1 MLSLLPPYPGASGGP
16 MREFKRLGEYGIIGD
31 LDTCALIAKDGSL
44 DWCCFP
50 HLESPSIF
58 AAILDPEKGGCFALH
73 PSSSS
78 FTAEQKYIENTNVL
92 QTLFRTP
99 SGKVELTDFM
109 LPREAPGD
117 QETARHTLFRK
128 VTATSGTGE
137 MVLEF
142 SPRFDYGRGET
153 NTERTQGGVAAR
165 GEHGTAY
172 LLSPVPC
179 EVRDGSAYA
188 SFRLREGETFWFI
201 TTYNR
206 PVSATPAEGEFLLRR
221 TIGYWKNWVHKCESR
236 RCVFEGPWHGL
247 IVRSSLVLKLLT
259 HTQTS
264 AICAAPTTSLPEEIG
279 GVRNWDYRYNWL
291 RDASFTVQ
299 AFFSLGYAKEAKE
312 FLRWCYDKFKR
323 FPPPEI
329 KPLYSL
335 HGDAELEE
343 EELGHLSGYRNS
355 RPVRIGNAAYRQIQ
369 LDVFGELIQ
378 AIYDT
383 TRYGVDIAP
392 EDWPHLDGILDYICF
407 NWKAMDQGIW
417 EPRCEPRHYT
427 HSKLMCW
434 VALDRGIRIVENLGL
449 DMDLSDWKRVR
460 EEIREAILTRGFSKR
475 MNSFVQFF
483 GAEEID
489 ASSLLI
495 PLMEFLPFDD
505 SRVQGTV
512 DAVMKNLMRNGFV
525 YRYRNDDGIQGSEGC
540 FILCTFWLVN
550 VLALSG
556 RGEEAREIFENICA
570 CTSPLGLLSEE
581 IDPDTGELL
590 GNYPQAYSHI
600 GLINSAL
607 YLGKALA
614 KEQKGPE
621 PVSTPF
627 PRDYPF
633 PALR

>member
-1 MLSLLPPYPGASGGP
+1 MD
-16 MREFKRLGEYGIIGD
+16 RFKKLEEYGIIGD
-31 LDTCALIAKDGSL
+31 LDTCALVGRDGSI

-58 AAILDPEKGGCFALH
+58 AALLDPDRGGLFALH
-73 PSSSS
+73 PSSSFIS
-78 FTAEQKYIENTNVL
+78 EQKYIENTNVL
-92 QTLFRTP
+92 QTLFLAP
-99 SGKVELTDFM
+99 SGEVELTDFM

-117 QETARHTLFRK
+117 QEMARNSLFRR
-128 VTATSGTGE
+128 VTGKQGTVDME
-137 MVLEF
+137 LVF
-142 SPRFDYGRGET
+142 SPRFNYARESTVMERVQGGIAAQG
-153 NTERTQGGVAAR
+153 NTETIFLRCPVPFEIQGGNA
-165 GEHGTAY
+165 H
-172 LLSPVPC
+172 
-179 EVRDGSAYA
+179 A
-188 SFRLREGETFWFI
+188 SFALHEGETLWFI
-201 TTYNR
+201 ISYNR
-206 PVSATPAEGEFLLRR
+206 PAADPEEGERLLRR
-221 TIGYWKNWVHKCESR
+221 AIGYWHDWVHTCEKG
-236 RCVFEGPWHGL
+236 RCTFEGPWHDL
-247 IVRSSLVLKLLT
+247 MVRSSLALKLLT

-279 GVRNWDYRYNWL
+279 GVRNWDYRFNWL

-299 AFFSLGYAKEAKE
+299 AFFSLGYVKEAQE

-323 FPPPEI
+323 FPPSEI

-335 HGDAELEE
+335 HGDTELEE

-355 RPVRIGNAAYRQIQ
+355 RPVRIGNAAHRQVQ

-378 AIYDT
+378 SVYDT

-392 EDWPHLDGILDYICF
+392 EDWSPLDDILDYVCF
-407 NWKAMDQGIW
+407 TWKEKDQGIW
-417 EPRCEPRHYT
+417 EPRCAPRHYT

-460 EEIREAILTRGFSKR
+460 EEIREALLTLGFSKKK
-475 MNSFVQFF
+475 NSFVQFF
-483 GAEEID
+483 GSEEID

-505 SRVQGTV
+505 PRVQGTV

-525 YRYRNDDGIQGSEGC
+525 YRYRNDDGVRGGEGC
-540 FILCTFWLVN
+540 FILCTFWLVD

-556 RGEEAREIFENICA
+556 RREEARKIFDTICRY
-570 CTSPLGLLSEE
+570 TSPLGLLSEE

-607 YLGKALA
+607 YLGKASGTG
-614 KEQKGPE
+614 QKGPE
-621 PVSTPF
+621 P
-627 PRDYPF
+627 
-633 PALR
+633 A